1 MRKSTTSCFLLL
13 GFSLILFSGHCQE
26 QIQFKSFKEI
36 KPFTFKRGKSYEISW
51 TGGVSTDV
59 LTIHLVK
66 GGVKVSEWVN
76 VANTGR
82 HEFKFPASLRP
93 GKDYSFD
100 VVRNGD
106 VLFTSQ
112 IFSIKRKIPLA
123 LKFSPLL
130 VAGIVLVILP
140 KDDTNRLALPPSPN

>member
-1 MRKSTTSCFLLL
+1 MKRTCFLLL
-13 GFSLILFSGHCQE
+13 GFSLILCSGYCQE
-26 QIQFKSFKEI
+26 QIQFKHFGEI
-36 KPFTFKRGKSYEISW
+36 KPFKRGKNYEIAW
-51 TGGVSTDV
+51 TGGLSKDV
-59 LTIHLVK
+59 LTFQLIK

-76 VANTGR
+76 VANTGQ

-93 GKDYSFD
+93 GKDYSFE

-106 VLFTSQ
+106 VLFKSH

-123 LKFSPLL
+123 LKFSPLV

>member
-1 MRKSTTSCFLLL
+1 MKKPTISCLLLL
-13 GFSLILFSGHCQE
+13 GFSLILCSAYCQE

-36 KPFTFKRGKSYEISW
+36 KPFTFKRGKSYEITW

-59 LTIHLVK
+59 LTIQLVK
-66 GGVKVSEWVN
+66 GGVNVLEWVN
-76 VANTGR
+76 VANTGQ

-93 GKDYSFD
+93 GKDYSFG

-106 VLFTSQ
+106 VLFTSPF
-112 IFSIKRKIPLA
+112 FSIKRKIPLA
-123 LKFSPLL
+123 LKFSPLV

-140 KDDTNRLALPPSPN
+140 KNDTNRLALPPSPN